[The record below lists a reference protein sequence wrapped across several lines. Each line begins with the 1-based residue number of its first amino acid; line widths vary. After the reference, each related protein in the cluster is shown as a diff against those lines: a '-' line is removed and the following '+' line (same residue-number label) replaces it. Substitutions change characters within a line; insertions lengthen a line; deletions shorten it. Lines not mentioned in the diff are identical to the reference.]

1 MSVQAVLPTITT
13 KPEHAGPEEF
23 AQLIRAVTK
32 DPGYVHHCLRHRREF
47 VARYPD
53 LTEWSAEPLTEVH
66 PEPWR
71 VPYAA
76 SRLRAVVS

>member
-1 MSVQAVLPTITT
+1 MTSQVAAAAAIG
-13 KPEHAGPEEF
+13 KPEHAGAEEF

-53 LTEWSAEPLTEVH
+53 LTEWSAAVSYTHLTLPTSDLV
-66 PEPWR
+66 
-71 VPYAA
+71 
-76 SRLRAVVS
+76 